1 VTCNRCHPRVTEGIQ
16 NYILYTS
23 ISTKCESCH

>member
-1 VTCNRCHPRVTEGIQ
+1 VACNKCHPRVTEGIQ
-16 NYILYTS
+16 NYTLYKS